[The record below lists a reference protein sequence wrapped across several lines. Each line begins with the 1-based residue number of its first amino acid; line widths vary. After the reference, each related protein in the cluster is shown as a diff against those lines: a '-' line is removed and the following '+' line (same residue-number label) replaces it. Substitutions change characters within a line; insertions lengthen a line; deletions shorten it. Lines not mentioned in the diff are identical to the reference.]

1 MRTYFCPG
9 VMRMFDVAIAPVN
22 VGSGVLEKSDL
33 KYLFHYFHKSS
44 KYVEIPLFWPENN
57 ISQIV
62 CFPAA
67 SKISDLRFGKS
78 E

>member
-1 MRTYFCPG
+1 MRSDFCPG

-22 VGSGVLEKSDL
+22 VGSGVLERLDL
-33 KYLFHYFHKSS
+33 KYLFHYIHKSS
-44 KYVEIPLFWPENN
+44 KYVEVPLFWQRTN

-62 CFPAA
+62 CLLTA
-67 SKISDLRFGKS
+67 SEISDLGFGKP

>member
-22 VGSGVLEKSDL
+22 VGSGVLEKLDL

-44 KYVEIPLFWPENN
+44 KYVEIALFWPGNN
-57 ISQIV
+57 VSQIV
-62 CFPAA
+62 CLPAA

>member
-9 VMRMFDVAIAPVN
+9 VMRMFDEAVAQAN

-33 KYLFHYFHKSS
+33 RYLFRYFHTSS
-44 KYVEIPLFWPENN
+44 KYVEIPLFWQRND

-62 CFPAA
+62 CLPAA
-67 SKISDLRFGKS
+67 SKISDLGFGKS